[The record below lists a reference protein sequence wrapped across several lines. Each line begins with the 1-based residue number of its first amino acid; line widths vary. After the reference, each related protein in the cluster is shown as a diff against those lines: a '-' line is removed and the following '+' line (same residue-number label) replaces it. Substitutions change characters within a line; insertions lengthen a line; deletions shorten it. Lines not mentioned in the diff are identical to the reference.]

1 MRPTRSCCL
10 QHGRWKKGRAQQ
22 GICMI
27 AHDWPLMCARH
38 LWPGTFGVRI
48 RSVPTKMTA
57 SRFLSPF
64 ISLLIAVT
72 HPEHAREQKHPHWG
86 WGLLLAMWML
96 GNSFPQ
102 PLWEWRG
109 EWGPPGVGHSL
120 WWQRGPSQ
128 ASDQTLWLESPRASH
143 RGLGITQRPLCGDRA
158 RDRPRAGGRRG
169 RMH

>member
-72 HPEHAREQKHPHWG
+72 HPEHAREQKHPTGAGVCFSPCGCWATP
-86 WGLLLAMWML
+86 L
-96 GNSFPQ
+96 PQ

-109 EWGPPGVGHSL
+109 ESGDPQGWATPCGGREARV
-120 WWQRGPSQ
+120 
-128 ASDQTLWLESPRASH
+128 
-143 RGLGITQRPLCGDRA
+143 RPLTKPCGWRA
-158 RDRPRAGGRRG
+158 QEPATVGWE
-169 RMH
+169 